1 MAVQNR
7 GQFSALY
14 DNVDKVVTA
23 LIGKEVKE
31 MQAIHPKI
39 FGKMESSRKFERF
52 VSSAPFGDVPE
63 KPEGTDYTFDII
75 QQGYTKDVTPLEWGM
90 GFEVTETAEE
100 DDQYDEL
107 KKKAKY
113 LMFAMR
119 QVEDKQAAAVLYNG
133 FTGGTQKTA
142 DAITL
147 FNSAHTL
154 KRGGTARNVPATA
167 ADLSITSLAQA
178 FIDLNVNTKIESGH
192 LGAPPTSY
200 KLVVPAAQE
209 FVAHRVVKTSG
220 LPGSADNDINPVK
233 VSRQIEIVV
242 NPFLD
247 TADDDAWYLVPS
259 DSDRH
264 GLVYLQRKGI
274 TMVPPDT
281 DPRTGNR
288 LYKLRARK
296 TWDSIWWQNTYA
308 NAGA

>member
-23 LIGKEVKE
+23 LIGKQVKE
-31 MQAIHPKI
+31 IPTI
-39 FGKMESSRKFERF
+39 YTEYFGKVESSRKFERF

-63 KPEGTDYTFDII
+63 KPEGTEYSFDII

-107 KKKAKY
+107 AKKTKY

-133 FTGGTQKTA
+133 FSTQKTA
-142 DAITL
+142 DNVAL
-147 FNSAHTL
+147 FSTAHTL
-154 KRGGTARNVPATA
+154 KRGGTARNRLSTD
-167 ADLSITSLAQA
+167 ADLSITSLSQA
-178 FIDLNVNTKIESGH
+178 FIDLNTQTKIESGH
-192 LGAPPTSY
+192 LGMPPTSY

-209 FVAHRVVKTSG
+209 FVARRVVQTSG

-233 VSRQIEIVV
+233 ASRKVEIVV
-242 NPFLD
+242 NQFLD
-247 TADDDAWYLVPS
+247 GADDDAWYLVPA
-259 DSDRH
+259 DKDRH
-264 GLVYLQRKGI
+264 GLVYVQRKGV
-274 TMVPPDT
+274 TMAPPAT

-296 TWDSIWWQNTYA
+296 SWDSIWWQNVFATT
-308 NAGA
+308 GA